1 MVPNAPASLPPL
13 RQDLQLHAG
22 PAEAGGAP
30 SWVLHDPVA
39 HRFYEI
45 SWPAFEILSRWAMRE
60 PDAVVA
66 DVCARTTLHIGMAD
80 IEELRTLLEQNFLL
94 DQHGSEHTARLQRA
108 GAMHRVGKLQWLLK
122 HYLFFRVPLFRPTSL
137 LNWLSPRMAWC
148 FHPVFWKTL
157 VFLGLAA
164 LVGVSFQ
171 WDAFVGTFIGY
182 AGWTS
187 VIGILVSLGVAKLA
201 HEMGHALA
209 AHRHGCRVPQMGVAF
224 MVMMPV
230 LYTDTT
236 DAWKLPSRKAR
247 MQIAAAG
254 MATELM
260 LAVVATWAW
269 MWLPDGP
276 VRAGVFMLA
285 TTTWVLT
292 LVVNLSPFMRFDGYY
307 LLSDAVGIANLHERA
322 FALGR
327 WKLRRVL
334 LGWSDPAPEDLSPRA
349 TGLLIGFAYLTWIY
363 RLVLFLGIALLVY
376 HLFFKALG
384 LLLLAVEL
392 AWFVWRPISQE
403 LKQWWQGRSSH
414 RWTRSSM
421 LSTTGLLLALLAL
434 CVPWPGGVRAP
445 AVLGADQSQWLY
457 APMAA
462 QIKSLDTRYG
472 HSVTQGQTVV
482 ALASA
487 DLDQHLAAARV
498 REQSMQWK
506 LAQQP
511 LNAHLRG
518 LGPALR
524 EQWAAA
530 KAELAGQL
538 ALSDQLEV
546 RAGISGR
553 VMKVSPGLQP
563 GVWVRRGEP
572 LVQVVAEGAA
582 RVDAYVVNEDMPRI
596 QLGDAARFMPEDWR
610 VPALNCQV
618 ASLDRVALSHL
629 EHAFLGSPHG
639 GSLPASVD
647 AQGQTVPLHAVFQVR
662 LDRCD
667 GEATPALQEKP
678 GVVAIGSTGRSVL
691 EGWIEKAVDLWNR
704 ESGL

>member
-1 MVPNAPASLPPL
+1 MVPKAPAILPPL

-45 SWPAFEILSRWAMRE
+45 SWPAFEILSRWSMRE
-60 PDAVVA
+60 PKAVVA
-66 DVCARTTLHIGMAD
+66 DVCSRTTLHIGMED
-80 IEELRTLLEQNFLL
+80 IEELSRFLEQNFLL
-94 DQHGSEHTARLQRA
+94 DQHGPEHTARLQRA
-108 GAMHRVGKLQWLLK
+108 GSMHRTGKLQWLLK
-122 HYLFFRVPLFRPTSL
+122 HYLFFRVPLFRPTAL
-137 LNWLSPRMAWC
+137 LNWLSPKMAWC
-148 FHPVFWKTL
+148 FHPMFWKLL

-171 WDAFVGTFIGY
+171 WDAFVGTFVGY

-187 VIGILVSLGVAKLA
+187 VLGILLSLGVAKLA

-260 LAVVATWAW
+260 LAVVATWLW

-276 VRAGVFMLA
+276 ARAGAFMLA
-285 TTTWVLT
+285 TTTWLLT
-292 LVVNLSPFMRFDGYY
+292 LAVNLSPFMRFDGYY
-307 LLSDAVGIANLHERA
+307 LLSDAVGIPNLHERS

-334 LGWSDPAPEDLSPRA
+334 LGWSDPAPEDLGQGT
-349 TGLLIGFAYLTWIY
+349 TGFLILFAYLTWVY
-363 RLVLFLGIALLVY
+363 RLVLFLGIAFLVY

-384 LLLLAVEL
+384 LLLLVVEL
-392 AWFVWRPISQE
+392 AWFVLLPVSRE
-403 LKQWWQGRSSH
+403 LKQWWQGRSGH
-414 RWTRSSM
+414 RWTRSSI
-421 LSTTGLLLALLAL
+421 LCTTGLLLGLLAL

-445 AVLGADQSQWLY
+445 AVLGAEQSQWLY
-457 APMAA
+457 APVAA
-462 QIKSLDTRYG
+462 QIKLLDARYG
-472 HSVTQGQTVV
+472 HSVSQGQTVV
-482 ALASA
+482 ALTSP
-487 DLDQHLAAARV
+487 DLEHRLAGARV

-511 LNAHLRG
+511 LNTELMR

-524 EQWAAA
+524 DQWAAA
-530 KAELAGQL
+530 KAELTGL
-538 ALSDQLEV
+538 VALREQLEV
-546 RAGISGR
+546 RSGLSGR
-553 VMKVSPGLQP
+553 VMTVSPGLQP
-563 GVWVRRGEP
+563 GVWVRQGEP
-572 LVQVVAEGAA
+572 LVQVVADGAIKI
-582 RVDAYVVNEDMPRI
+582 DAYVVNADMPRI
-596 QLGDAARFMPEDWR
+596 QLGDAASFMPEDWR
-610 VPALNCQV
+610 LSAVNCQV
-618 ASLDRVALSHL
+618 ASLDRVALPHL
-629 EHAFLGSPHG
+629 DHAFLGSPHG

-647 AQGQTVPLHAVFQVR
+647 AQGMTVPLHAVFRVR

-667 GEATPALQEKP
+667 QAATPGLQEKP
-678 GVVAIGSTGRSVL
+678 GVVAIGSTGRSLVG
-691 EGWIEKAVDLWNR
+691 GWFRKAVDLWNR

>member
-1 MVPNAPASLPPL
+1 MVPTAPASLPPL

-22 PAEAGGAP
+22 PPDTGGAP

-39 HRFYEI
+39 HRFFEI
-45 SWPAFEILSRWAMRE
+45 SWPAFEILSRWSMRE
-60 PDAVVA
+60 SKAIVA
-66 DVCARTTLHIGMAD
+66 DVCTRTTLHIGTED
-80 IEELRTLLEQNFLL
+80 IEELWRFLEQNFLL
-94 DQHGSEHTARLQRA
+94 DQHGPEHTARLQRA
-108 GAMHRVGKLQWLLK
+108 GSMHRMGKLSWVLK

-137 LNWLSPRMAWC
+137 LNWLSPRMTWC
-148 FHPVFWKTL
+148 FHPMFWKLL

-171 WDAFVGTFIGY
+171 WDAFVGTFVAY

-187 VIGILVSLGVAKLA
+187 VLGIVVSLGFAKVA

-276 VRAGVFMLA
+276 ARAGAFMLA

-307 LLSDAVGIANLHERA
+307 LLSDAAGISNLHERA

-334 LGWSDPAPEDLSPRA
+334 LGWSDPAPEELSRRA
-349 TGLLIGFAYLTWIY
+349 TGLLIVFAYLTWIY
-363 RLVLFLGIALLVY
+363 RLVLFLGIAFLVY

-392 AWFVWRPISQE
+392 SWFVVMPVSRE
-403 LKQWWQGRSSH
+403 LSLWWQGRSNH
-414 RWTRSSM
+414 RWTGASI
-421 LSTTGLLLALLAL
+421 LSTAGLLLGVLAL
-434 CVPWPGGVRAP
+434 CVPWPRGVQAP
-445 AVLGADQSQWLY
+445 AVLSAEQSQWLF

-462 QIKSLDTRYG
+462 QIKQLDTRHG
-472 HSVTQGQTVV
+472 HSVSQGQTVIG
-482 ALASA
+482 LTSP
-487 DLDQHLAAARV
+487 DLEQRLAAASV
-498 REQSMQWK
+498 RERSMQWK

-511 LNAHLRG
+511 LNADLLG

-530 KAELAGQL
+530 KAELTGQM
-538 ALSDQLEV
+538 ALRDQLEV
-546 RAGISGR
+546 RSGISGR
-553 VMKVSPGLQP
+553 VTRVAPGLQP
-563 GVWVRRGEP
+563 GVWVRQGEP
-572 LVQVVAEGAA
+572 LVQVVADGPT
-582 RVDAYVVNEDMPRI
+582 RIDAYVVNEDMPQI
-596 QLGDAARFMPEDWR
+596 QVGDTARFVPEDWR
-610 VPALNCQV
+610 FSAVNCQV
-618 ASLDRVALSHL
+618 GSLDRVALPHL

-639 GSLPASVD
+639 GPLPASVD
-647 AQGQTVPLHAVFQVR
+647 AQGLTVPLHAVFRVR

-667 GEATPALQEKP
+667 GEAAAVLQEKP
-678 GVVAIGSTGRSVL
+678 GVVVIGSSSRSVV
-691 EGWIEKAVDLWNR
+691 GDWIGNAVDLWNR

>member
-1 MVPNAPASLPPL
+1 M

-22 PAEAGGAP
+22 PADAGGAP
-30 SWVLHDPVA
+30 SWALHDPVV

-45 SWPAFEILSRWAMRE
+45 SWPAFEILSRWSMRE
-60 PDAVVA
+60 PNAVVA
-66 DVCARTTLHIGMAD
+66 DVCTQTTLHIGMED
-80 IEELRTLLEQNFLL
+80 IEELRRFLEQNFLL
-94 DQHGSEHTARLQRA
+94 DQHGPEHTARLQRA
-108 GAMHRVGKLQWLLK
+108 GSMHRTGTLHWLLK

-137 LNWLSPRMAWC
+137 LNWLSPKMSWC
-148 FHPVFWKTL
+148 FHPAFWQAL

-171 WDAFVGTFIGY
+171 WDAFVGTFVAY

-187 VIGILVSLGVAKLA
+187 VLGILVSLGVAKVT
-201 HEMGHALA
+201 HELGHALA

-269 MWLPDGP
+269 MWLPEGP
-276 VRAGVFMLA
+276 ARAGAFMLA

-307 LLSDAVGIANLHERA
+307 LLSDALGITNLHERA

-349 TGLLIGFAYLTWIY
+349 TGFLIVFAYLTWIY

-392 AWFVWRPISQE
+392 GWFVWMPVSRE
-403 LKQWWQGRSSH
+403 LKQWWQGRSAH
-414 RWTRSSM
+414 RWTRSSI
-421 LSTTGLLLALLAL
+421 LSTTGLLLGLLAL
-434 CVPWPGGVRAP
+434 CVPWPAGVRAP
-445 AVLGADQSQWLY
+445 AVLGAEQSQWLY

-462 QIKSLDTRYG
+462 QIKMLDVRYG
-472 HSVTQGQTVV
+472 DSVTQGQTVV
-482 ALASA
+482 ALTSP
-487 DLDQHLAAARV
+487 DLEQRLAAAKV

-511 LNAHLRG
+511 LHADLRG

-530 KAELAGQL
+530 KAELTGQL
-538 ALSDQLEV
+538 ALREQLEV
-546 RAGISGR
+546 RSGISGR

-563 GVWVRRGEP
+563 GAWVRQGEP
-572 LVQVVAEGAA
+572 LVQVVAEGTTKI
-582 RVDAYVVNEDMPRI
+582 DAYVVNEDMPRI
-596 QLGDAARFMPEDWR
+596 QVGDAARFVPEEWR
-610 VPALNCQV
+610 LSVVNCQV
-618 ASLDRVALSHL
+618 ASLDRVALPHL

-647 AQGQTVPLHAVFQVR
+647 AQGMTVPLHAVFRVR

-678 GVVAIGSTGRSVL
+678 GVVVIGSTGRSVL
-691 EGWIEKAVDLWNR
+691 GGWMGDAVDLWNR